1 MSHVL
6 QLVNISQINFLYNQ
20 GISFLT
26 FTLHMLVGVAIIT
39 LTTNIHLRLIYPN
52 INVLFIHEPK
62 DIKLLKKSILMWER
76 TLRNSISPFSKD
88 ADLLRD
94 TLVRKVKALRH
105 ELKRKIKRG
114 AVETTRYKTTLD
126 DMEKAYPIRKRGLL
140 IKSSIAL
147 IFILVLFFVQ
157 SIPEIR
163 RLSLGWSALIGII
176 FLLIISNR
184 DDMDSIL
191 HRVEWPT
198 LLFFAAMFVLMEAV
212 ERMGFI
218 AWIGLGTES
227 IIRGVSKDYRLAF
240 AIVII
245 LWVSALTS
253 SFVESL
259 PVTQMMVKIVVSLAG
274 NSKLGLPLQ
283 PLVWALAF
291 GPALGGNGTLVGAS
305 ANVICA
311 GIAEQHGYKMT
322 FMDFLK

>member
-1 MSHVL
+1 
-6 QLVNISQINFLYNQ
+6 
-20 GISFLT
+20 
-26 FTLHMLVGVAIIT
+26 MLIGVILIT
-39 LTTNIHLRLIYPN
+39 ITTNIHLRLIYPN
-52 INVLFIHEPK
+52 INTLFIHEPK
-62 DIKLLKKSILMWER
+62 DIKMLKKNIMTWER
-76 TLRNSISPFSKD
+76 TLRNSIAPFSKD
-88 ADLLRD
+88 ADLIRE
-94 TLVRKVKALRH
+94 TLVKKIKTLRH
-105 ELKRKIKRG
+105 ELKRKMTRG
-114 AVETTRYKTTLD
+114 VVETTRYKSTLE
-126 DMEKAYPIRKRGLL
+126 DMEKAYPIKKKGLL
-140 IKSSIAL
+140 IKSGVAL

-163 RLSLGWSALIGII
+163 KLSLGWSALIGII

-184 DDMDSIL
+184 DDMDAIL

-198 LLFFAAMFVLMEAV
+198 LLYFAAMFVLMEAV

-218 AWIGLGTES
+218 AWIGSGTES
-227 IIRGVSKDYRLAF
+227 IIKGVSKDYRLAF
-240 AIVII
+240 AIIII

-253 SFVESL
+253 AFVESL

-274 NSKLGLPLQ
+274 NAKLGLPLQ